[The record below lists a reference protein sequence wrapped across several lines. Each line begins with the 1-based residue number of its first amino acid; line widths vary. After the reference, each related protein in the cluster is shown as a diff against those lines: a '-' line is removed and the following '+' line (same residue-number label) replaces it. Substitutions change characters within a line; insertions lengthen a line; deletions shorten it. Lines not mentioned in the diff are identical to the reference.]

1 MFPDSERA
9 PEDSGLREL
18 ARRGEGAW
26 ERFIHIARRAIDD
39 LWGRF
44 TIPPDLRDE
53 LVQEVALR
61 AWNRLLSAKGLVPRD
76 DGDLPGWILLL
87 SRDVCTDRFRR
98 RDRDQEQGSSVGPP
112 SGSQPPEHLQS
123 EEVEQADALLRPI
136 RRRPDWYRVVWLH
149 CVEGWTFREISAEMG
164 VPVPTLRSWYFRAL
178 ATLRARLLE
187 SGISPLR
194 SSRQQPEA

>member
-1 MFPDSERA
+1 MFNDSERA

-18 ARRGEGAW
+18 ALRGDGAW
-26 ERFIHIARRAIDD
+26 ERFVGIARRAIAD
-39 LWGRF
+39 LQRWF
-44 TIPPDLRDE
+44 TIPPDIRVD

-61 AWNRLLSAKGLVPRD
+61 AWNRLLSGRGLLPRD

-87 SRDVCTDRFRR
+87 SRDVCADRFRR
-98 RDRDQEQGSSVGPP
+98 RDRDSKEEPLTGPP
-112 SGSQPPEHLQS
+112 SDSHPPEHTRSEDLEAAEAILQ
-123 EEVEQADALLRPI
+123 PI
-136 RRRPDWYRVVWLH
+136 RRPDWYRVVWLH

-178 ATLRARLLE
+178 AILRARLLE

-194 SSRQQPEA
+194 SSRQQGEA